1 MTPALL
7 LNDVTVCY
15 GRHVAIENITWEV
28 EEQDFAAIIGPNGGG
43 KTTLLKAILGLLPLS
58 GGSIRIFGH
67 PPSEGRD
74 LIGYVPQFH
83 TFDFSFP
90 ITVSEM
96 ILQSRLP
103 QKRSYFSRYSE
114 EDYQAMEQAMD
125 LIGLSGL
132 GDHPIADLSGGQQ
145 QRAIIARALAGDPRL
160 LILDEPTVYIDA
172 PAEEQFFSRIEDLR
186 KSMAVIIVT
195 HDISAIS
202 GQVNRIACLNR
213 RLYTH
218 GDATITDDMLTL
230 AYGCPVDLI
239 AHGVPH
245 RVLRDHRRGRD
256 D

>member
-1 MTPALL
+1 MTAALR
-7 LNDVTVCY
+7 LNDVKVCY
-15 GRHVAIENITWEV
+15 GRHVAIENVTWEV
-28 EEQDFAAIIGPNGGG
+28 EEHDFAAIIGPNGGG
-43 KTTLLKAILGLLPLS
+43 KTTLLKAILGLLPLAA
-58 GGSIRIFGH
+58 GSISIFGH

-103 QKRSYFSRYSE
+103 QKRRFLSGYSE
-114 EDYQAMEQAMD
+114 EDYQAMERSMD

-132 GDHPIADLSGGQQ
+132 SDHPIADLSGGQQ
-145 QRAIIARALAGDPRL
+145 QRAIIARALAGDPHL

-172 PAEEQFFSRIEDLR
+172 PAEELFFSLIGKLR
-186 KSMAVIIVT
+186 ETMAVIIVT

-218 GDATITDDMLTL
+218 GDATITEDMLTSV
-230 AYGCPVDLI
+230 YGCPVDLI

-245 RVLRDHRRGRD
+245 RVLRDHRGGRD

>member
-1 MTPALL
+1 MIPALQ

-15 GRHVAIENITWEV
+15 GRHVAIEKVTWEV
-28 EEQDFAAIIGPNGGG
+28 KEHDFAAIIGPNGGG
-43 KTTLLKAILGLLPLS
+43 KTTLLRAILGLLPLAA
-58 GGSIRIFGH
+58 GSIRIFGN

-103 QKRSYFSRYSE
+103 KNRSFFSKYSE
-114 EDYQAMEQAMD
+114 EDYQAMEKAMD
-125 LIGLSGL
+125 LIGLSGF
-132 GDHPIADLSGGQQ
+132 GDHPINDLSGGQQ
-145 QRAIIARALAGDPRL
+145 QRAIIARALAGEPRL

-172 PAEEQFFSRIEDLR
+172 PAEEQFFSLIEVLR
-186 KSMAVIIVT
+186 ETMTVIIVT

-218 GDATITDDMLTL
+218 GDAAITDDMLTQV
-230 AYGCPVDLI
+230 YGCPVDLI

-245 RVLRDHRRGRD
+245 RVLRDHREGSR
-256 D
+256 

>member
-1 MTPALL
+1 MTPALQL
-7 LNDVTVCY
+7 DDVTISY
-15 GRHVAIENITWEV
+15 GRHVVVERASFVV
-28 EEQDFAAIIGPNGGG
+28 EEHDFAAIIGPNGGG

-58 GGSIRIFGH
+58 GGAIRIFGN
-67 PPSEGRD
+67 PPEEGRD

-103 QKRSYFSRYSE
+103 KNAGLFRRYKE
-114 EDYQAMEQAMD
+114 EDYQAMENALDQ
-125 LIGLSGL
+125 IGLSGL
-132 GDHPIADLSGGQQ
+132 MDHPIADLSGGQQ

-172 PAEEQFFSRIEDLR
+172 PAEEQFFSMIDELR
-186 KSMAVIIVT
+186 ESMAVIIVT

-202 GQVNRIACLNR
+202 GKVNRIACLNR

-218 GDATITDDMLTL
+218 GDASITDGMLTSV
-230 AYGCPVDLI
+230 YGCPVDLI

-245 RVLRDHRRGRD
+245 RVLRHHEEGYD

>member
-1 MTPALL
+1 MIPALQL
-7 LNDVTVCY
+7 EDVRVSY
-15 GRHVAIENITWEV
+15 GRHVVVEGATWEV
-28 EEQDFAAIIGPNGGG
+28 QEHDFAAIIGPNGGG
-43 KTTLLKAILGLLPLS
+43 KTTLLRAILGLIPLS

-96 ILQSRLP
+96 ILQSRL
-103 QKRSYFSRYSE
+103 QKNTGLFGRYSE
-114 EDYQAMEQAMD
+114 EDYQAMEKAIGQ
-125 LIGLSGL
+125 LGLSGL
-132 GDHPIADLSGGQQ
+132 GDNPIADLSGGQQ

-172 PAEEQFFSRIEDLR
+172 PAEEQFFSMIEDLR

-202 GQVNRIACLNR
+202 GQVNKIACLNR

-218 GDATITDDMLTL
+218 GDASISEDMLTSV
-230 AYGCPVDLI
+230 YGCPVDLI

-245 RVLRDHRRGRD
+245 RVLRHHGEED
-256 D
+256 DD